1 MVFCDWYRNYLFV
14 ATFISSFQK
23 RRLYNAFMI
32 YFDFSV
38 ICYRVMSNYKTTYF
52 CCFMI
57 DQDKVFSNSLLI
69 EKQRLKCRK
78 LPIIVIL
85 WQAFYCFCVF
95 LLFSTKIRRSFPF
108 KCQRTCIKGKLV
120 NLFPKSLL
128 CDKYINAF

>member
-1 MVFCDWYRNYLFV
+1 MLFE
-14 ATFISSFQK
+14 
-23 RRLYNAFMI
+23 AFETYVIMI
-32 YFDFSV
+32 YFDFSLT
-38 ICYRVMSNYKTTYF
+38 CYRVMSNYKTTYF

-69 EKQRLKCRK
+69 EEQRLKCRK
-78 LPIIVIL
+78 LPIIVIF